1 MSKESLYFDKEHQYF
16 TNVRYDIIDM
26 IPKKPNKVLEIG
38 CGSGATLIAAKQLN
52 KAEFTVGVDIVDKS
66 IPGIDSHIVGDI
78 ENIIIPF
85 EEKYFDVII
94 CADVLEHLV
103 DPWAVVHAILK
114 FLKDGGLLI
123 ASIPNVRE
131 IEVLWKI
138 AIKGDFAY
146 SSQGILDRSH
156 LRFFCK
162 KNIFNLFFKNNLKVV
177 NLKRRRNSKLKAA
190 LDYGTFGIF
199 SNFLTCQYVVA
210 GRMNNRE

>member
-1 MSKESLYFDKEHQYF
+1 MRKESQYSNKEYQYF

-38 CGSGATLIAAKQLN
+38 CGSGATLVELKKQS
-52 KAEFTVGVDIVDKS
+52 KAEFTVGVDIVNR
-66 IPGIDSHIVGDI
+66 PVHGIDTYIAGDI
-78 ENIIIPF
+78 ESLIIPF

-103 DPWAVVHAILK
+103 DPWAVVHAMLK

-131 IEVLWKI
+131 IGVLWKI
-138 AIKGDFAY
+138 VIKGDFAY
-146 SSQGILDRSH
+146 SAQGILDKSH

-162 KNIFNLFFKNNLKVV
+162 KNIYNLFIGNNLKVIKM
-177 NLKRRRNSKLKAA
+177 KRRRRNKFKVA
-190 LDYGTFGIF
+190 LDYITFRIF
-199 SNFLTCQYVVA
+199 SDFLTCQYVIA
-210 GRMNNRE
+210 GRMNNV

>member
-1 MSKESLYFDKEHQYF
+1 MRKESQYSNKENQYF

-38 CGSGATLIAAKQLN
+38 CGSGATLVELKKQN

-78 ENIIIPF
+78 ENTIIPF

-103 DPWAVVHAILK
+103 DPWAVVHAMLK

-131 IEVLWKI
+131 IGVLWKI
-138 AIKGDFAY
+138 VIKETSAY
-146 SSQGILDRSH
+146 SAQEFLTNLTFDS
-156 LRFFCK
+156 FV
-162 KNIFNLFFKNNLKVV
+162 KNIYNLFIGNNLKVIKM
-177 NLKRRRNSKLKAA
+177 KRRRRNKFKVA
-190 LDYGTFGIF
+190 LDYITFRIF
-199 SNFLTCQYVVA
+199 SDFLTCQYVIA
-210 GRMNNRE
+210 GRMNNV